1 VKAGKPRWIE
11 FGIEEARESVGS
23 YPAFQGVCV
32 TTGVATTRGLALYF
46 VDNSWA
52 S

>member
-11 FGIEEARESVGS
+11 LGIEEARESVGS
-23 YPAFQGVCV
+23 YPASQGCV